1 MAFKSVLRRSA
12 LITVSAASA
21 VALAACGAG
30 QISQT
35 ANQHPAVDG
44 AMNGGED
51 AAGKGAENT
60 NSALGFVNIRD
71 AHILVDPEAGT
82 AGLKFSASNQQR
94 ATESVYK
101 LKSVTVEGIGEVELK
116 KVAET
121 PSFAK
126 AAKGDKS
133 LPRECQIVAGP
144 KSVIDPLAESIIDP
158 LTKTPKD
165 NTGCIA
171 YYTNELDPATL
182 VGDKSSAAGQNREAT
197 FQFTDPQG
205 QTNTY
210 DLDIT
215 ISADILE
222 AGAPNRGADGMIE
235 SK

>member
-44 AMNGGED
+44 AMNGGDD

-101 LKSVTVEGIGEVELK
+101 LKSITVEGLGDVQLK

-126 AAKGDKS
+126 SAKGEKS

-144 KSVIDPLAESIIDP
+144 KSVIDPLA
-158 LTKTPKD
+158 KTAKD

-171 YYTNELDPATL
+171 YYTNELDPETL
-182 VGDKSSAAGQNREAT
+182 VGANSSAAGQNRKAT
-197 FQFTDPQG
+197 FEFTDPQG
-205 QTNTY
+205 NANTY

-215 ISADILE
+215 VSADILE
-222 AGAPNRGADGMIE
+222 AGTPDRGADGAIE

>member
-12 LITVSAASA
+12 LVTVSAASA

-44 AMNGGED
+44 AMNAGED
-51 AAGKGAENT
+51 AAGKGAENS
-60 NSALGFVNIRD
+60 NSALGFINIRD

-101 LKSVTVEGIGEVELK
+101 LESITVEGIGEVELK

-126 AAKGDKS
+126 SAKGENS

-144 KSVIDPLAESIIDP
+144 KSVIDPLA
-158 LTKTPKD
+158 KTAKD
-165 NTGCIA
+165 NAGCIA

-197 FQFTDPQG
+197 FEFTDPQG
-205 QTNTY
+205 NTNTY

-215 ISADILE
+215 VSADILE

-235 SK
+235 TK

>member
-126 AAKGDKS
+126 AAKGENS

-144 KSVIDPLAESIIDP
+144 KSVIDPLA
-158 LTKTPKD
+158 KTAKD
-165 NTGCIA
+165 STGCIA

-182 VGDKSSAAGQNREAT
+182 VGGKSSAAGQNREAT
-197 FQFTDPQG
+197 FEFTDPQG

>member
-12 LITVSAASA
+12 LVTVSAASA
-21 VALAACGAG
+21 IALAACGAG

-44 AMNGGED
+44 AMNAGKD
-51 AAGKGAENT
+51 AAGTGAGDANP
-60 NSALGFVNIRD
+60 ALGFINIRD

-101 LKSVTVEGIGEVELK
+101 LDSVEVEGLGKVKLT

-126 AAKGDKS
+126 AAKGALS

-144 KSVIDPLAESIIDP
+144 DAIIKPLAKNAKEG
-158 LTKTPKD
+158 
-165 NTGCIA
+165 TGCIA
-171 YYTNELDPATL
+171 YYTNKLNPTTL
-182 VGDKSSAAGQNREAT
+182 VGSNSSAAGQNREAT
-197 FQFTDPQG
+197 FTFSDPQG
-205 QTNTY
+205 NKNSY

-222 AGAPNRGADGMIE
+222 AGQPDRGADGMIE
-235 SK
+235 SN

>member
-12 LITVSAASA
+12 LVTVSAASA

-94 ATESVYK
+94 AAESVYT
-101 LKSVTVEGIGEVELK
+101 LKSITVEGIGEVELK

-126 AAKGDKS
+126 AAKGENS

-144 KSVIDPLAESIIDP
+144 KSVIDPLA
-158 LTKTPKD
+158 KTAKD

-171 YYTNELDPATL
+171 YYTNELDPSTL

-197 FQFTDPQG
+197 FEFTDPQG

-215 ISADILE
+215 VSADILE
-222 AGAPNRGADGMIE
+222 AGAPNRGADAMIE

>member
-12 LITVSAASA
+12 LVTVSAASA

-94 ATESVYK
+94 AAESVYT

-126 AAKGDKS
+126 AAKGENS

-144 KSVIDPLAESIIDP
+144 KSVIDPLA
-158 LTKTPKD
+158 KTAKD

-171 YYTNELDPATL
+171 YYTNELDPSTL

-197 FQFTDPQG
+197 FEFIDPQG

-215 ISADILE
+215 VSADILE

>member
-35 ANQHPAVDG
+35 ANQHAAVDG

-71 AHILVDPEAGT
+71 AHILVDPETGT

-94 ATESVYK
+94 ATESVYT
-101 LKSVTVEGIGEVELK
+101 LKSITVEGIGEVKLK

-126 AAKGDKS
+126 AAKGENS

-144 KSVIDPLAESIIDP
+144 KSVIDPLA
-158 LTKTPKD
+158 KTAKA
-165 NTGCIA
+165 NTDKKNIGCIG
-171 YYTNELDPATL
+171 YYTNELDPSTL

-197 FQFTDPQG
+197 FEFTDPQG

>member
-94 ATESVYK
+94 ATESVYT
-101 LKSVTVEGIGEVELK
+101 L
-116 KVAET
+116 
-121 PSFAK
+121 
-126 AAKGDKS
+126 
-133 LPRECQIVAGP
+133 
-144 KSVIDPLAESIIDP
+144 KSVIDPLA
-158 LTKTPKD
+158 KTAKD

-171 YYTNELDPATL
+171 YYTNELDPSTL

-197 FQFTDPQG
+197 FEFTDPQG

-215 ISADILE
+215 VSADILE

>member
-12 LITVSAASA
+12 LVTVSAASA

-94 ATESVYK
+94 AAESVYT
-101 LKSVTVEGIGEVELK
+101 LKSITVEGIGEVELK

-126 AAKGDKS
+126 AAKGENS

-144 KSVIDPLAESIIDP
+144 KSVIDPLA
-158 LTKTPKD
+158 KTAKD

-197 FQFTDPQG
+197 FEFTDPQG
-205 QTNTY
+205 NTNTY

-215 ISADILE
+215 VSADILE

>member
-1 MAFKSVLRRSA
+1 MAFNSVLRRSA

-30 QISQT
+30 QIS
-35 ANQHPAVDG
+35 QHPAVDG

-94 ATESVYK
+94 ATESVYT

-126 AAKGDKS
+126 AAKGENS

-144 KSVIDPLAESIIDP
+144 KSVIDPLA
-158 LTKTPKD
+158 KTAKD

-197 FQFTDPQG
+197 FEFTDPQG

-215 ISADILE
+215 VSADILE

>member
-94 ATESVYK
+94 ATESVYT

-126 AAKGDKS
+126 AAKGENS

-144 KSVIDPLAESIIDP
+144 KSVIDPLA
-158 LTKTPKD
+158 KTAKD
-165 NTGCIA
+165 NTGCIG
-171 YYTNELDPATL
+171 YYTNELDPSTL

-197 FQFTDPQG
+197 FEFADPQG

-222 AGAPNRGADGMIE
+222 AGAPNRGADGMLE

>member
-94 ATESVYK
+94 ATESVYT

-126 AAKGDKS
+126 AAKGEDS

-144 KSVIDPLAESIIDP
+144 KSVIDPAASRTTPMSWTRAPWLATRAALLARTARPPSSS
-158 LTKTPKD
+158 LTRRARPTP
-165 NTGCIA
+165 T
-171 YYTNELDPATL
+171 TWTSPSLL
-182 VGDKSSAAGQNREAT
+182 T
-197 FQFTDPQG
+197 FWKLAHRTAVL
-205 QTNTY
+205 T
-210 DLDIT
+210 
-215 ISADILE
+215 A
-222 AGAPNRGADGMIE
+222 
-235 SK
+235 

>member
-126 AAKGDKS
+126 AAKGENS

-144 KSVIDPLAESIIDP
+144 KSVIDRLA
-158 LTKTPKD
+158 KTAKD

-197 FQFTDPQG
+197 FEFTDPQG

>member
-94 ATESVYK
+94 ATESVYT

-126 AAKGDKS
+126 AAKGENS

-144 KSVIDPLAESIIDP
+144 KSVIDPLA
-158 LTKTPKD
+158 KTAKD
-165 NTGCIA
+165 NTGKYNTGCIA
-171 YYTNELDPATL
+171 YYTNELDPARL
-182 VGDKSSAAGQNREAT
+182 VGDKRSAAGQNREAT
-197 FQFTDPQG
+197 FEFTDPQG
-205 QTNTY
+205 NTNTY

-215 ISADILE
+215 VSADILE

-235 SK
+235 TK

>member
-12 LITVSAASA
+12 LVTVSAASA

-44 AMNGGED
+44 AMNAGED
-51 AAGKGAENT
+51 AAGKGAENS
-60 NSALGFVNIRD
+60 NSALGFINIRD
-71 AHILVDPEAGT
+71 AHILVDPEAST

-101 LKSVTVEGIGEVELK
+101 LESITIEGIGEVELK

-126 AAKGDKS
+126 SAKGENA

-144 KSVIDPLAESIIDP
+144 KSVIDPLA
-158 LTKTPKD
+158 KTAKD
-165 NTGCIA
+165 NAGCIA
-171 YYTNELDPATL
+171 YYTNELNPATL
-182 VGDKSSAAGQNREAT
+182 VGTNSSAAGQNREAT
-197 FQFTDPQG
+197 FEFTDPQG
-205 QTNTY
+205 NTNTY

-215 ISADILE
+215 VSADILE

-235 SK
+235 TK

>member
-144 KSVIDPLAESIIDP
+144 KSVIDPLA
-158 LTKTPKD
+158 KTAKD

-182 VGDKSSAAGQNREAT
+182 VGDKSNAAGQNREAT
-197 FQFTDPQG
+197 FEFTDPQG

>member
-12 LITVSAASA
+12 LVTVSAASA

-94 ATESVYK
+94 AAESVYT

-126 AAKGDKS
+126 AAKGENS

-144 KSVIDPLAESIIDP
+144 KSVIDPLA
-158 LTKTPKD
+158 KTAKD
-165 NTGCIA
+165 NTGCIG
-171 YYTNELDPATL
+171 YYTNELDPSTL

-197 FQFTDPQG
+197 FEFTDPQG
-205 QTNTY
+205 NTNTY

>member
-116 KVAET
+116 KVAERLL
-121 PSFAK
+121 PSLR
-126 AAKGDKS
+126 
-133 LPRECQIVAGP
+133 LPRARTPCRVSARSLQVRSPSSIRWLRPQRTTPAASGTTPMSWTRVRW
-144 KSVIDPLAESIIDP
+144 LATRAALLARTARPPSSS
-158 LTKTPKD
+158 LTRRARPTP
-165 NTGCIA
+165 T
-171 YYTNELDPATL
+171 TWTSPSLL
-182 VGDKSSAAGQNREAT
+182 T
-197 FQFTDPQG
+197 FWKLAHRTAVL
-205 QTNTY
+205 T
-210 DLDIT
+210 
-215 ISADILE
+215 A
-222 AGAPNRGADGMIE
+222 
-235 SK
+235 

>member
-94 ATESVYK
+94 ATESVYT

-121 PSFAK
+121 PSFTK

-144 KSVIDPLAESIIDP
+144 KSVIDPLA
-158 LTKTPKD
+158 KTAKD
-165 NTGCIA
+165 NTGCIG
-171 YYTNELDPATL
+171 YYTNELDPSTL

-197 FQFTDPQG
+197 FEFTDPQG
-205 QTNTY
+205 NTNTY

-215 ISADILE
+215 VSADILE

>member
-1 MAFKSVLRRSA
+1 MEDTHVKSLKPLAAVAVASA
-12 LITVSAASA
+12 L
-21 VALAACGAG
+21 ALTGCSAG
-30 QISQT
+30 QITQT
-35 ANQHPAVDG
+35 SNQVAAVDG
-44 AMNGGED
+44 TTAFTED
-51 AAGKGAENT
+51 RELSVQDATVVLAEDGQAAVKFTVT
-60 NSALGFVNIRD
+60 NQDRSMKD
-71 AHILVDPEAGT
+71 HT
-82 AGLKFSASNQQR
+82 
-94 ATESVYK
+94 

-126 AAKGDKS
+126 AAKGENS

-144 KSVIDPLAESIIDP
+144 KSVIDPLA
-158 LTKTPKD
+158 KTAKD

-197 FQFTDPQG
+197 FEFTDPQG
-205 QTNTY
+205 NTNTY

-215 ISADILE
+215 VSADILE

-235 SK
+235 TK

>member
-82 AGLKFSASNQQR
+82 AGLKFSASNQHR
-94 ATESVYK
+94 ATESVYT

-126 AAKGDKS
+126 AAKGENS

-144 KSVIDPLAESIIDP
+144 KSVIDPLA
-158 LTKTPKD
+158 KTAKD

-197 FQFTDPQG
+197 FEFTDPQG
-205 QTNTY
+205 NTNTY

-215 ISADILE
+215 VSADILE

-235 SK
+235 TK

>member
-126 AAKGDKS
+126 AAKGENS

-144 KSVIDPLAESIIDP
+144 KSVIDPLA
-158 LTKTPKD
+158 KTAKD

-197 FQFTDPQG
+197 IEFTDPQG

>member
-21 VALAACGAG
+21 IALAACGAG

-144 KSVIDPLAESIIDP
+144 KSVIDPL
-158 LTKTPKD
+158 TKTAKD

-197 FQFTDPQG
+197 FEFTDPQG

>member
-12 LITVSAASA
+12 LVTVSAASA

-94 ATESVYK
+94 AAESVYT

-126 AAKGDKS
+126 AAKGEDS

-144 KSVIDPLAESIIDP
+144 KSVIDPLA
-158 LTKTPKD
+158 KTAKD

-171 YYTNELDPATL
+171 YYTNELDPSTL

-197 FQFTDPQG
+197 FEFTDPQG

>member
-12 LITVSAASA
+12 LVTVSAASA

-44 AMNGGED
+44 AMNAGED
-51 AAGKGAENT
+51 AAGKGAENS
-60 NSALGFVNIRD
+60 NSALGFINIRD

-101 LKSVTVEGIGEVELK
+101 LESITVEGIGEVELK

-126 AAKGDKS
+126 SAKGENS

-144 KSVIDPLAESIIDP
+144 KSVIDPLA
-158 LTKTPKD
+158 KTAKD
-165 NTGCIA
+165 NVGCIA

-182 VGDKSSAAGQNREAT
+182 VGTNSSAAGQNREAT
-197 FQFTDPQG
+197 FEFTDPQG
-205 QTNTY
+205 NTNTY

-215 ISADILE
+215 VSADILE

-235 SK
+235 TK

>member
-144 KSVIDPLAESIIDP
+144 KSVIDPLA
-158 LTKTPKD
+158 KTAKD

-197 FQFTDPQG
+197 FEFTDPQG

>member
-144 KSVIDPLAESIIDP
+144 KSVIDPLA
-158 LTKTPKD
+158 KTAKD

-197 FQFTDPQG
+197 FEFTDPQG
-205 QTNTY
+205 NTNTY

-215 ISADILE
+215 VSADILE

-235 SK
+235 TK